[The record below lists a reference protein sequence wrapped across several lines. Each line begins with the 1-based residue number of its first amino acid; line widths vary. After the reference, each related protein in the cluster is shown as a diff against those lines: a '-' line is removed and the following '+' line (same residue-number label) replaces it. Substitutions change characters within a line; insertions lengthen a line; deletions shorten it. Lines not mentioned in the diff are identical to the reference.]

1 MYKRQPAIRMSYM
14 VLPEKLQKR
23 YEREYSF
30 VNSTVSKVDQMIV
43 QRFIEEGY
51 YERHLN
57 KTRAMYKGRHDTLI
71 EELKPLLKK
80 CKISGEHAGV
90 HLLLTFEDGYSEQEL
105 IELAKKSDIRVYG
118 MSDYRVGEEKSK
130 KATIL
135 LGYANLSEEQIKE
148 AARTLCKCWGT

>member
-1 MYKRQPAIRMSYM
+1 MSYM

-71 EELKPLLKK
+71 EELKA
-80 CKISGEHAGV
+80 S
-90 HLLLTFEDGYSEQEL
+90 FEKMQDFRRTCRCAS
-105 IELAKKSDIRVYG
+105 ASDV
-118 MSDYRVGEEKSK
+118 
-130 KATIL
+130 
-135 LGYANLSEEQIKE
+135 
-148 AARTLCKCWGT
+148 

>member
-1 MYKRQPAIRMSYM
+1 MSYM

-71 EELKPLLKK
+71 EELKPLLGK

-105 IELAKKSDIRVYG
+105 DRTCKKIRYPGLMECQIIGWVKKT
-118 MSDYRVGEEKSK
+118 VGKQRFFLDMP
-130 KATIL
+130 I
-135 LGYANLSEEQIKE
+135 
-148 AARTLCKCWGT
+148 